1 MAPVTYYSQIKY
13 SHSHPNSS
21 YYCSILAAPPLQGS
35 SSQATNI
42 VTSDSES
49 EEDRNDLEL
58 LWDRKEP
65 VMLDMEERMM
75 KEEDINDI
83 LTELPLPVG

>member
-1 MAPVTYYSQIKY
+1 MLLS
-13 SHSHPNSS
+13 
-21 YYCSILAAPPLQGS
+21 APPLQGS
-35 SSQATNI
+35 SSQATNV

-49 EEDRNDLEL
+49 EEDRNELEL
-58 LWDRKEP
+58 SWDRKEP

-83 LTELPLPVG
+83 LTELSLPVGELFSLMWTPQ

>member
-1 MAPVTYYSQIKY
+1 M
-13 SHSHPNSS
+13 
-21 YYCSILAAPPLQGS
+21 LLAPPLQGS
-35 SSQATNI
+35 SSQATNV

-49 EEDRNDLEL
+49 EEDRNELEL
-58 LWDRKEP
+58 SWDRKEP

-83 LTELPLPVG
+83 LTELPLPVGELSSL

>member
-1 MAPVTYYSQIKY
+1 MLTNY
-13 SHSHPNSS
+13 SHPSPS
-21 YYCSILAAPPLQGS
+21 YYCSMLLAPPLQGS

-49 EEDRNDLEL
+49 EEDRNELEL
-58 LWDRKEP
+58 SWDRKEP

-83 LTELPLPVG
+83 LTELPLPVGELIS

>member
-1 MAPVTYYSQIKY
+1 M
-13 SHSHPNSS
+13 
-21 YYCSILAAPPLQGS
+21 LAAPPLQGS

-49 EEDRNDLEL
+49 EEDRNELEL
-58 LWDRKEP
+58 SWDRKEP
-65 VMLDMEERMM
+65 VMLDMEEKMM

-83 LTELPLPVG
+83 LTELPLPVGELIS

>member
-1 MAPVTYYSQIKY
+1 M
-13 SHSHPNSS
+13 
-21 YYCSILAAPPLQGS
+21 QGS

-49 EEDRNDLEL
+49 EEDRNELEL
-58 LWDRKEP
+58 SWDRKEP

-83 LTELPLPVG
+83 LTELPLPIGELIS